1 MKRYLYPLLILCT
14 VQSFSK
20 FGWPISTW
28 RMLFCLLTIIMKPG
42 EAGRRP
48 SPRFWLL
55 GLRSFLRICHFSKG
69 TQASYARP
77 FSPSVHEIQLV
88 HSTSRPVDTSEHCSS
103 ISSSHLRDMSIFRTH
118 TLSFRTHG
126 LLARYLFPHCL
137 SKFYSLIMHFNFFI
151 SMKYPPPGNFF
162 VVSLVIF
169 NQTFLLNPGI
179 CWQAPFTLDGKFS
192 YVLTCVY

>member
-77 FSPSVHEIQLV
+77 CSPSVHEIQLV

-126 LLARYLFPHCL
+126 LLARYLFPLCL
-137 SKFYSLIMHFNFFI
+137 SKFYSLLQNQLTMHFTLFVL
-151 SMKYPPPGNFF
+151 MKSEYPPRYFQPNL
-162 VVSLVIF
+162 SARLRHLLVNSIYY
-169 NQTFLLNPGI
+169 
-179 CWQAPFTLDGKFS
+179 WW
-192 YVLTCVY
+192 